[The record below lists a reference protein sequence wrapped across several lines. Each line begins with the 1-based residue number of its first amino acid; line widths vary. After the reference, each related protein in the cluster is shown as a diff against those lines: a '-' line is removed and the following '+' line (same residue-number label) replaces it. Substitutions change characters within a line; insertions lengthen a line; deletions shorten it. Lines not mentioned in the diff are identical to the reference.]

1 MNGFSGGGNFSGF
14 FQFQTPFLSIS
25 KLLPHFSLEWN
36 ICHGVYICPR
46 ALVTG
51 EALLCRV
58 TGDPPSLCLQLWVET
73 GGATGCPGPGQRL
86 VLVQATAVHSI
97 LIFSV
102 FVLLYLPAL
111 NSLLAK
117 RISSVSKEMPTKQLW
132 YFLSPQR
139 RGGLWG
145 YCDSQKSKAQSWKI
159 FLVTETPE
167 SI

>member
-1 MNGFSGGGNFSGF
+1 MSGFSGDGNFSGF
-14 FQFQTPFLSIS
+14 FQFQTPFLLIS

-36 ICHGVYICPR
+36 ICHVVYICPR

-73 GGATGCPGPGQRL
+73 GGRL
-86 VLVQATAVHSI
+86 VAQGRARGWCWFRQQLFLAFLFFQS
-97 LIFSV
+97 